1 MQQHR
6 HPKFDL
12 ARRDSTNLPSVN
24 DFQECTME
32 VKPTLDQAF
41 NAASIGI
48 ISTDQFGNIA
58 AINRQASEII
68 GIKKQKIVG
77 TNISEHLKITAHLV
91 HKCLQTGKPQIGH
104 HIRGNRIKLVANITP
119 VKENGHVLG
128 TVCCFEKMYKF
139 ERSARKLES
148 YQRLNKQF
156 ETIFNSSSDGIW
168 VVDGTG
174 KVIAVNQAAEKFSG
188 IKAAE
193 VINKNVAKLVESGV
207 IDQAL
212 SPEVLVSKRQVKM
225 LQYVE
230 KTGKYMLS
238 TGTPA
243 FDENGNIV
251 LVVVNERDMTRLN
264 ELLEQLNQT
273 RLVSDKYKDKLT
285 ELGMLELK
293 KQDIIAESEEM
304 RQVLRVALKLAQM
317 EASNI
322 LIQGESG
329 TGKGLLAKFIHRNSP
344 RRKKPFI
351 QINCATIPEN
361 LLEAELFGYEKG
373 AFTGAHQKGK
383 AGLLELAHGGTFF
396 LDEIGDIPYVVQ
408 AKLLKCLEDQEIM
421 HLGGLK
427 PIQINC
433 MIIVADN
440 KDLATLVEEKKFR
453 EDLFYRLN
461 AFCIKIPSLRE
472 RPDDTFDL
480 ANYFLHKYNKSYKSD
495 KQLSYSAIEML
506 KAYPFPGNVRELKNL
521 VKKAVVLSEDRNL
534 DEFIQKSLGY
544 EASGE
549 IHAAAPSK
557 LTVKLKE
564 TESNMLKTAFM
575 QCKSTRE
582 IARHL
587 GISQPSVVRKLKK
600 YGISQSD

>member
-1 MQQHR
+1 
-6 HPKFDL
+6 
-12 ARRDSTNLPSVN
+12 
-24 DFQECTME
+24 ME
-32 VKPTLDQAF
+32 MKPTLDQAF
-41 NAASIGI
+41 NSASIGI
-48 ISTDQFGNIA
+48 LSTDQFGNIA
-58 AINRQASEII
+58 AINQQASDII
-68 GIKKQKIVG
+68 GIQRHKIVG
-77 TNISEHLKITAHLV
+77 TNISEHLKITARLV
-91 HKCLQTGKPQIGH
+91 HKCLRTGKPQIGR
-104 HIRGNRIKLVANITP
+104 HIRGKRIKLVASITP
-119 VKENGHVLG
+119 IQENGYVLG
-128 TVCCFEKMYKF
+128 AVCCFEKMYKF
-139 ERSARKLES
+139 EQTARKLES

-168 VVDGTG
+168 VVDGNG
-174 KVIAVNQAAEKFSG
+174 KVIAVNQAAEKFSN
-188 IKAAE
+188 IKAAD
-193 VINKNVAKLVESGV
+193 VMNKNVVKLVESGV

-212 SPEVLVSKRQVKM
+212 SPEVLASKRQVNM
-225 LQYVE
+225 LQYIE
-230 KTGKYMLS
+230 KTGKYILS

-243 FDENGNIV
+243 YDENGNV
-251 LVVVNERDMTRLN
+251 FLVVVNERDMTRLN

-273 RLVSDKYKDKLT
+273 RLVSNKYKDKLT
-285 ELGMLELK
+285 ELGVLELK
-293 KQDIIAESEEM
+293 KQEIIAESEEM

-408 AKLLKCLEDQEIM
+408 AKLLKCLEDQKIM

-440 KDLATLVEEKKFR
+440 KDLATLVKEKKFR

-461 AFCIKIPSLRE
+461 AFSIKIPALRE

-480 ANYFLHKYNKSYKSD
+480 ANYFLHKYNEAYNAD
-495 KQLSYSAIEML
+495 RQLSYSAIEVL
-506 KAYPFPGNVRELKNL
+506 QSYPFPGNVRELKNL
-521 VKKAVVLSEDRNL
+521 IKKAVVLSEDRNL

-544 EASGE
+544 EGPGE
-549 IHAAAPSK
+549 IRAAADRELSPSK
-557 LTVKLKE
+557 LTVKLNQ
-564 TESNMLKTAFM
+564 TESKMLKTAAM

-582 IARHL
+582 IARYL

-600 YGISQSD
+600 YGISQSN

>member
-1 MQQHR
+1 
-6 HPKFDL
+6 
-12 ARRDSTNLPSVN
+12 
-24 DFQECTME
+24 ME
-32 VKPTLDQAF
+32 LKPTLDQAF
-41 NAASIGI
+41 NSASIGI
-48 ISTDQFGNIA
+48 LSTDQLGNIA
-58 AINRQASEII
+58 AINQQASEII
-68 GIKKQKIVG
+68 GVDRQKIVG
-77 TNISEHLKITAHLV
+77 TNISAHLKMTARLV
-91 HKCLQTGKPQIGH
+91 HRCLQTGKPQIGR
-104 HIRGNRIKLVANITP
+104 HIRGKRMKLVANITP
-119 VKENGHVLG
+119 VKEKGEVLG
-128 TVCCFEKMYKF
+128 AVCCFEKMYEF
-139 ERSARKLES
+139 EQTARNLES

-174 KVIAVNQAAEKFSG
+174 KVIAVNQAAEKFNN
-188 IKAAE
+188 IKAAD
-193 VINKNVAKLVESGV
+193 VMNKNVVKLVESGV

-212 SPEVLVSKRQVKM
+212 SPDVLASKRQVNM

-230 KTGKYMLS
+230 KTGKYILS

-243 FDENGNIV
+243 FDENGNV
-251 LVVVNERDMTRLN
+251 FLVVVNERDMTRLN

-273 RLVSDKYKDKLT
+273 RLVSNKYKDKLT

-304 RQVLRVALKLAQM
+304 RQVLRIALKIAQM

-344 RRKKPFI
+344 RHNKPFI

-373 AFTGAHQKGK
+373 AFTGARQSGK
-383 AGLLELAHGGTFF
+383 AGLFELAHGGTFF

-408 AKLLKCLEDQEIM
+408 AKLLKCLEDHEIM

-427 PIQINC
+427 PIKINC
-433 MIIVADN
+433 MVIVADN
-440 KDLATLVEEKKFR
+440 KDLATLVKEKKFR

-461 AFCIKIPSLRE
+461 AFSIKIPPLRE
-472 RPDDTFDL
+472 RPDDTFNL
-480 ANYFLHKYNKSYKSD
+480 ANYFLRKYNETYKSD

-506 KAYPFPGNVRELKNL
+506 QAYPFPGNVRELKNL
-521 VKKAVVLSEDRNL
+521 VKKAVVLSEERNL

-544 EASGE
+544 ETAEE
-549 IHAAAPSK
+549 IQTTANRTVTPSI
-557 LTVKLKE
+557 LTLKLKE
-564 TESNMLKTAFM
+564 TESKILKTAFM

-582 IARHL
+582 IAKYL

-600 YGISQSD
+600 YGISRQSQ

>member
-1 MQQHR
+1 
-6 HPKFDL
+6 
-12 ARRDSTNLPSVN
+12 
-24 DFQECTME
+24 ME
-32 VKPTLDQAF
+32 MKPTLDQAF
-41 NAASIGI
+41 NSASIGI
-48 ISTDQFGNIA
+48 LSTDKFGNIT
-58 AINRQASEII
+58 AINQQASEII
-68 GIKKQKIVG
+68 GVEGLKIVG
-77 TNISEHLKITAHLV
+77 SNISEHLKITARLV
-91 HKCLQTGKPQIGH
+91 YKCLRTGKPQIGR
-104 HIRGNRIKLVANITP
+104 HIRGKRIKLVANITP
-119 VKENGHVLG
+119 IKEDGNVLG
-128 TVCCFEKMYKF
+128 AVCCFEKMYKF
-139 ERSARKLES
+139 EQSARKLES

-156 ETIFNSSSDGIW
+156 ETILNSSSDGIW
-168 VVDGTG
+168 VVDGKG
-174 KVIAVNQAAEKFSG
+174 KVITVNQAAEKFSN
-188 IKAAE
+188 IKAAD
-193 VINKNVAKLVESGV
+193 VINKNVLKLVESGV

-212 SPEVLVSKRQVKM
+212 SPEVLTSKRQVNM
-225 LQYVE
+225 LQYIE
-230 KTGKYMLS
+230 KTGKYILS

-243 FDENGNIV
+243 FDENGNV
-251 LVVVNERDMTRLN
+251 FLVVVNERDMTRLN

-273 RLVSDKYKDKLT
+273 RLVSNKYKDKLT
-285 ELGMLELK
+285 ELGVLELK
-293 KQDIIAESEEM
+293 KQEIIAESEEM

-344 RRKKPFI
+344 RRNKPFI

-408 AKLLKCLEDQEIM
+408 AKLLKCLEDQKIM

-440 KDLATLVEEKKFR
+440 KDLAGLVKEKKFR

-461 AFCIKIPSLRE
+461 AFSIKIPALRE

-480 ANYFLHKYNKSYKSD
+480 ANYFLQKYNEAYKAD
-495 KQLSYSAIEML
+495 RQLSFSAIEAL
-506 KAYPFPGNVRELKNL
+506 QSYPFPGNVRELKNL
-521 VKKAVVLSEDRNL
+521 IKKAVVLSEDRNL

-544 EASGE
+544 EDSGE
-549 IHAAAPSK
+549 IRTAADRKLSPSK
-557 LTVKLKE
+557 LTVKLNQ
-564 TESNMLKTAFM
+564 TESKMLKTAAM

-582 IARHL
+582 IARYL

-600 YGISQSD
+600 YGISQSN

>member
-1 MQQHR
+1 
-6 HPKFDL
+6 
-12 ARRDSTNLPSVN
+12 
-24 DFQECTME
+24 ME
-32 VKPTLDQAF
+32 LKPTLDQAF
-41 NAASIGI
+41 NSASIGI

-58 AINRQASEII
+58 AINQQASEII
-68 GIKKQKIVG
+68 GIEKQKIVG
-77 TNISEHLKITAHLV
+77 TNISDHLKITAQLV
-91 HKCLQTGKPQIGH
+91 HKCLQTGIPQIGR
-104 HIRGNRIKLVANITP
+104 HIRGKRMKLIANITP
-119 VKENGHVLG
+119 VKENGYVLG
-128 TVCCFEKMYKF
+128 AVCCFEKMYKF
-139 ERSARKLES
+139 EQTARKLES

-174 KVIAVNQAAEKFSG
+174 KVIAVNQAAERFSN
-188 IKAAE
+188 IKAAD
-193 VINKNVAKLVESGV
+193 VINKNVATLVERGI
-207 IDQAL
+207 IDQTL
-212 SPEVLVSKRQVKM
+212 TPEVLTSKRQVNM
-225 LQYVE
+225 LQYLE
-230 KTGKYMLS
+230 KTGKYILS

-243 FDENGNIV
+243 LDEDGKVI

-273 RLVSDKYKDKLT
+273 RLVSNKYKDELT

-344 RRKKPFI
+344 RCNKPFI

-396 LDEIGDIPYVVQ
+396 LDEIGEIPYVVQ
-408 AKLLKCLEDQEIM
+408 AKLLRCLEDHEIM

-440 KDLATLVEEKKFR
+440 KDLVTLVKEKKFR

-461 AFCIKIPSLRE
+461 AFSIKIPSLRE

-480 ANYFLHKYNKSYKSD
+480 ANYFLHKYNKTYKSN
-495 KQLSYSAIEML
+495 KQLSLSAIEML
-506 KAYPFPGNVRELKNL
+506 QTYPFPGNIRELKNL
-521 VKKAVVLSEDRNL
+521 IKKAVVLSEDRNL
-534 DEFIQKSLGY
+534 DEFIQQSLGN
-544 EASGE
+544 EASE
-549 IHAAAPSK
+549 KIQTDSNHIIAPSK

-564 TESNMLKTAFM
+564 TESKMLKTAYM

-582 IARHL
+582 IARYL

-600 YGISQSD
+600 YGISQSP

>member
-1 MQQHR
+1 
-6 HPKFDL
+6 
-12 ARRDSTNLPSVN
+12 
-24 DFQECTME
+24 ME
-32 VKPTLDQAF
+32 MKPTLDQAF
-41 NAASIGI
+41 NSASIGI
-48 ISTDQFGNIA
+48 LSTDQFGNIA
-58 AINRQASEII
+58 AINQQASEII
-68 GIKKQKIVG
+68 GIQRHKIVG
-77 TNISEHLKITAHLV
+77 TNISEHLKITARLV
-91 HKCLQTGKPQIGH
+91 YKCLRTGKPQIGR
-104 HIRGNRIKLVANITP
+104 HIRGKRIKLVASITP
-119 VKENGHVLG
+119 IQENGYVVG
-128 TVCCFEKMYKF
+128 AVCCFEKMYKF
-139 ERSARKLES
+139 EQTARKLES

-168 VVDGTG
+168 VVDGKG
-174 KVIAVNQAAEKFSG
+174 KVIAVNQAAEKFSN
-188 IKAAE
+188 IKAAD
-193 VINKNVAKLVESGV
+193 VLNKNVVKLVESGV

-212 SPEVLVSKRQVKM
+212 SPEVLASKRQVNM
-225 LQYVE
+225 LQYIE
-230 KTGKYMLS
+230 KTGKYILS

-243 FDENGNIV
+243 FDENGNV
-251 LVVVNERDMTRLN
+251 FLVVVNERDMTRLN

-273 RLVSDKYKDKLT
+273 RLVSNKYKDKLT
-285 ELGMLELK
+285 ELGVLELK
-293 KQDIIAESEEM
+293 KQEIIAESEEM

-344 RRKKPFI
+344 RRNKPFI

-408 AKLLKCLEDQEIM
+408 AKLLKCLEDQKIM

-440 KDLATLVEEKKFR
+440 KDLAGLVEEKKFR

-461 AFCIKIPSLRE
+461 AFSIKIPALRD
-472 RPDDTFDL
+472 RPDDTFEL
-480 ANYFLHKYNKSYKSD
+480 ANYFLHKYNQAYKAD
-495 KQLSYSAIEML
+495 RQLSYSAIEVL
-506 KAYPFPGNVRELKNL
+506 QSYPFPGNVRELKNL
-521 VKKAVVLSEDRNL
+521 IKKAVVLSEDRNL

-544 EASGE
+544 EGPGE
-549 IHAAAPSK
+549 IRAVADREFSPSK
-557 LTVKLKE
+557 LTVKLNQ
-564 TESNMLKTAFM
+564 TESKMLKTAAM

-582 IARHL
+582 IARYL

-600 YGISQSD
+600 YGISPSN

>member
-1 MQQHR
+1 VAG
-6 HPKFDL
+6 L
-12 ARRDSTNLPSVN
+12 
-24 DFQECTME
+24 QEQTME
-32 VKPTLDQAF
+32 LKPTLDQAF
-41 NAASIGI
+41 NSASIGI
-48 ISTDQFGNIA
+48 LSTDQIGNIA
-58 AINRQASEII
+58 AINQQASEII
-68 GIKKQKIVG
+68 GIDRQKIVG
-77 TNISEHLKITAHLV
+77 TNISEHLKMTARLV
-91 HKCLQTGKPQIGH
+91 HRCLQTGKPQIGR
-104 HIRGNRIKLVANITP
+104 HIRGKRMKLVANITP
-119 VKENGHVLG
+119 IKEKGSVLG
-128 TVCCFEKMYKF
+128 AVCCFEKMYKF
-139 ERSARKLES
+139 EQSARKLES

-174 KVIAVNQAAEKFSG
+174 KVIAVNQAAEKFSN
-188 IKAAE
+188 IKAAD
-193 VINKNVAKLVESGV
+193 VINKNVIKLAESGI
-207 IDQAL
+207 IDRTL
-212 SPEVLVSKRQVKM
+212 TPEVLTSKRPVNM
-225 LQYVE
+225 LQYIE
-230 KTGKYMLS
+230 KTGKYILS

-243 FDENGNIV
+243 FDENGNV
-251 LVVVNERDMTRLN
+251 FLVVVNERDMTRLN

-273 RLVSDKYKDKLT
+273 RLVSNKYKDKLT

-293 KQDIIAESEEM
+293 KQEIIAESEEM

-344 RRKKPFI
+344 RHNKPFI

-373 AFTGAHQKGK
+373 AFTGAHQRGK
-383 AGLLELAHGGTFF
+383 AGLFELAHGGTFF

-408 AKLLKCLEDQEIM
+408 AKLLKCLEDHEIM

-427 PIQINC
+427 PIHINC

-440 KDLATLVEEKKFR
+440 QDLATLVKQKKFR
-453 EDLFYRLN
+453 EDLYYRLN
-461 AFCIKIPSLRE
+461 AFSIKIPSLRE

-480 ANYFLHKYNKSYKSD
+480 ANYFLHKYNETYKSK

-506 KAYPFPGNVRELKNL
+506 QAYPFPGNVRELKNL
-521 VKKAVVLSEDRNL
+521 IKKAVVLSEDLYL
-534 DEFIQKSLGY
+534 DEFIHKSLGY
-544 EASGE
+544 ETSEE
-549 IHAAAPSK
+549 IQTTAGRTVAPSI

-564 TESNMLKTAFM
+564 TESKILKTAFM

-582 IARHL
+582 IAKYL

-600 YGISQSD
+600 YGISRQSQ

>member
-1 MQQHR
+1 
-6 HPKFDL
+6 
-12 ARRDSTNLPSVN
+12 
-24 DFQECTME
+24 ME
-32 VKPTLDQAF
+32 LKPTLDQAF
-41 NAASIGI
+41 NSASIGI

-58 AINRQASEII
+58 AINQQASEII
-68 GIKKQKIVG
+68 GVDKHKIVG
-77 TNISEHLKITAHLV
+77 TSISEHLKITAQLV
-91 HKCLQTGKPQIGH
+91 HKCLQTGTPQIGR
-104 HIRGNRIKLVANITP
+104 HIRGKRMELVANITP
-119 VKENGHVLG
+119 VKENGYVLG
-128 TVCCFEKMYKF
+128 AVCCFEKMYEF
-139 ERSARKLES
+139 EQTARKLES

-168 VVDGTG
+168 VVDGSG
-174 KVIAVNQAAEKFSG
+174 KVIAINQAAEKFSNL
-188 IKAAE
+188 KA
-193 VINKNVAKLVESGV
+193 VDVMNKNVVELVEKG
-207 IDQAL
+207 IIERAL
-212 SPEVLVSKRQVKM
+212 TPEVLANKRQVNM
-225 LQYVE
+225 LQYSE
-230 KTGKYMLS
+230 KTGKYILS

-243 FDENGNIV
+243 FDENGNV
-251 LVVVNERDMTRLN
+251 FLVVVNERDMTRLN

-273 RLVSDKYKDKLT
+273 RLVSNKYKDKLT

-293 KQDIIAESEEM
+293 KQEIIAESEEM

-344 RRKKPFI
+344 RKNKPFI

-383 AGLLELAHGGTFF
+383 AGLFELAHGGTFF

-408 AKLLKCLEDQEIM
+408 AKLLKCLEDHEIM

-427 PIQINC
+427 PIKINC

-440 KDLATLVEEKKFR
+440 KDLVTLVKEKKLR

-461 AFCIKIPSLRE
+461 AFSIKIPALRE
-472 RPDDTFDL
+472 RPEDTFDL
-480 ANYFLHKYNKSYKSD
+480 ANHFLQKYNDTYKSN

-506 KAYPFPGNVRELKNL
+506 QAYPFPGNVRELKNL
-521 VKKAVVLSEDRNL
+521 IKKAVVLSEDRNL
-534 DEFIQKSLGY
+534 DVFIQKSLAY
-544 EASGE
+544 ETSEEIQAVTNLNNAS
-549 IHAAAPSK
+549 SK
-557 LTVKLKE
+557 LNVKLKE
-564 TESNMLKTAFM
+564 TELKMLKTAFM

-582 IARHL
+582 IARYL

-600 YGISQSD
+600 YGISQSN

>member
-1 MQQHR
+1 MAG
-6 HPKFDL
+6 L
-12 ARRDSTNLPSVN
+12 
-24 DFQECTME
+24 QEQTME
-32 VKPTLDQAF
+32 LKPTLDQAF
-41 NAASIGI
+41 NSASIGI
-48 ISTDQFGNIA
+48 LSTDQSGNIA
-58 AINRQASEII
+58 AINQQASEII
-68 GIKKQKIVG
+68 GIDRQKIVG
-77 TNISEHLKITAHLV
+77 TNISEHLKMTARLV
-91 HKCLQTGKPQIGH
+91 HRCLQTGKPQIGR
-104 HIRGNRIKLVANITP
+104 HIRGKRMKLVANITP
-119 VKENGHVLG
+119 VRENGKVLG
-128 TVCCFEKMYKF
+128 AVCCFEKMYEF
-139 ERSARKLES
+139 EQTARKLES

-174 KVIAVNQAAEKFSG
+174 KVIAVNQAAEKFSN
-188 IKAAE
+188 IKAAD
-193 VINKNVAKLVESGV
+193 VMNKNVVKLVESGI

-212 SPEVLVSKRQVKM
+212 SPDVLANKRQVNM

-230 KTGKYMLS
+230 KTGKYILS

-243 FDENGNIV
+243 FDENGNV
-251 LVVVNERDMTRLN
+251 FLVVVNERDMTRLN

-273 RLVSDKYKDKLT
+273 RLVSNKYKDKLT

-293 KQDIIAESEEM
+293 KQEIIAESEEM
-304 RQVLRVALKLAQM
+304 RQVLRIALKIAQM

-344 RRKKPFI
+344 RHNKPFI

-373 AFTGAHQKGK
+373 AFTGARQSGK
-383 AGLLELAHGGTFF
+383 AGLFELAHGGTFF

-408 AKLLKCLEDQEIM
+408 AKLLKCLEDHEIM

-427 PIQINC
+427 PIKINSTV
-433 MIIVADN
+433 IVADN
-440 KDLATLVEEKKFR
+440 KDLATLVKEKKFR
-453 EDLFYRLN
+453 ADLYYRLN
-461 AFCIKIPSLRE
+461 AFSIKIPPLRE

-480 ANYFLHKYNKSYKSD
+480 ANYFLRKYNKTYASD

-506 KAYPFPGNVRELKNL
+506 QAYPFPGNVRELKNL
-521 VKKAVVLSEDRNL
+521 VKKAVVLSEERNL
-534 DEFIQKSLGY
+534 DEFIQKNLGY
-544 EASGE
+544 EASE
-549 IHAAAPSK
+549 DIQTTANRSVTPSI
-557 LTVKLKE
+557 LTLKLKE
-564 TESNMLKTAFM
+564 TESKILKTAFM

-582 IARHL
+582 IAKYL

-600 YGISQSD
+600 YGISRQSQ

>member
-1 MQQHR
+1 M
-6 HPKFDL
+6 
-12 ARRDSTNLPSVN
+12 
-24 DFQECTME
+24 
-32 VKPTLDQAF
+32 
-41 NAASIGI
+41 
-48 ISTDQFGNIA
+48 
-58 AINRQASEII
+58 
-68 GIKKQKIVG
+68 
-77 TNISEHLKITAHLV
+77 
-91 HKCLQTGKPQIGH
+91 
-104 HIRGNRIKLVANITP
+104 KLVANITP
-119 VKENGHVLG
+119 IKENGSVLG
-128 TVCCFEKMYKF
+128 AVCCFEKMYKF
-139 ERSARKLES
+139 EQSARKLES

-174 KVIAVNQAAEKFSG
+174 KVIAVNQAAEKFSN
-188 IKAAE
+188 IKAAD
-193 VINKNVAKLVESGV
+193 VMNKNVVKLVESGI

-212 SPEVLVSKRQVKM
+212 SPDVLANKRQVNM
-225 LQYVE
+225 LQYIE
-230 KTGKYMLS
+230 KTGKYILS

-243 FDENGNIV
+243 FDENGNV
-251 LVVVNERDMTRLN
+251 FLVVVNERDMTRLN

-273 RLVSDKYKDKLT
+273 RLVSNKYKDKLT

-293 KQDIIAESEEM
+293 KQEIIAESEEM
-304 RQVLRVALKLAQM
+304 RQVLRIALKIAQM

-344 RRKKPFI
+344 RHNKPFI

-373 AFTGAHQKGK
+373 AFTGARLSGK
-383 AGLLELAHGGTFF
+383 AGLFELAHGGTFF

-408 AKLLKCLEDQEIM
+408 AKLLKCLEDHEIM
-421 HLGGLK
+421 HLGGLR
-427 PIQINC
+427 PIKINC
-433 MIIVADN
+433 TVIVADN
-440 KDLATLVEEKKFR
+440 KDLATLVKEKKFR
-453 EDLFYRLN
+453 ADLYYRLN
-461 AFCIKIPSLRE
+461 AFSIKIPPLRE

-480 ANYFLHKYNKSYKSD
+480 ANYFLRKYNETYTSD

-506 KAYPFPGNVRELKNL
+506 QAYPFPGNVRELKNL
-521 VKKAVVLSEDRNL
+521 IKKAVVLSEERNL

-544 EASGE
+544 ETSEE
-549 IHAAAPSK
+549 IQTTANRTVVPSI

-564 TESNMLKTAFM
+564 TESRILKTAFL

-582 IARHL
+582 IAKYL

-600 YGISQSD
+600 YGISHQSQ

>member
-1 MQQHR
+1 
-6 HPKFDL
+6 
-12 ARRDSTNLPSVN
+12 
-24 DFQECTME
+24 ME
-32 VKPTLDQAF
+32 MKPTLDQAF
-41 NAASIGI
+41 NSASIGI
-48 ISTDQFGNIA
+48 LSTDQFGNIA
-58 AINRQASEII
+58 AINQQASEII
-68 GIKKQKIVG
+68 GIQRHKIVG
-77 TNISEHLKITAHLV
+77 TNISEHLKITARLV
-91 HKCLQTGKPQIGH
+91 YKCLRTGKPQIGR
-104 HIRGNRIKLVANITP
+104 HIRGKRIKLVASITP
-119 VKENGHVLG
+119 IQENGYVVG
-128 TVCCFEKMYKF
+128 AVCCFEKMYKF
-139 ERSARKLES
+139 EQTARKLES

-168 VVDGTG
+168 VVDGKG
-174 KVIAVNQAAEKFSG
+174 KVIAVNQAAEKFSN
-188 IKAAE
+188 IKAAD
-193 VINKNVAKLVESGV
+193 VLNKNVVKLVESGV

-212 SPEVLVSKRQVKM
+212 SPEVLASKRQVNM
-225 LQYVE
+225 LQYIE
-230 KTGKYMLS
+230 KTGKYILS

-243 FDENGNIV
+243 FDENGNV
-251 LVVVNERDMTRLN
+251 FLVVVNERDMTRLN

-273 RLVSDKYKDKLT
+273 RLVSNKYKDKLT
-285 ELGMLELK
+285 ELGVLELK
-293 KQDIIAESEEM
+293 KQEIIAESEEM

-344 RRKKPFI
+344 RRNKPFI

-408 AKLLKCLEDQEIM
+408 AKLLKCLEDQKIM

-440 KDLATLVEEKKFR
+440 KDLAGLVEEKKFR

-461 AFCIKIPSLRE
+461 AFSIKIPALRD
-472 RPDDTFDL
+472 RPDDTFEL
-480 ANYFLHKYNKSYKSD
+480 ANYFLHKYNQAYKAD
-495 KQLSYSAIEML
+495 RQLSYSAIEVL
-506 KAYPFPGNVRELKNL
+506 QSYPFPGNVRELKNL
-521 VKKAVVLSEDRNL
+521 IKKAVVLSEDRNL

-544 EASGE
+544 EGPGE
-549 IHAAAPSK
+549 IRAVADREFPPSK
-557 LTVKLKE
+557 LTVKLNQ
-564 TESNMLKTAFM
+564 TESKMLKTAAM

-582 IARHL
+582 IARYL

-600 YGISQSD
+600 YGISPSN

>member
-1 MQQHR
+1 VAG
-6 HPKFDL
+6 L
-12 ARRDSTNLPSVN
+12 
-24 DFQECTME
+24 QEQTME
-32 VKPTLDQAF
+32 LKPTLDQAF
-41 NAASIGI
+41 NSASIGI
-48 ISTDQFGNIA
+48 LSTDQSGNIVA
-58 AINRQASEII
+58 VNQQASEII
-68 GIKKQKIVG
+68 GIDRQKIVG
-77 TNISEHLKITAHLV
+77 TNISEHLKMTARLV
-91 HKCLQTGKPQIGH
+91 HRCLKTGKPQIGR
-104 HIRGNRIKLVANITP
+104 HIRGKRMKLVANITP
-119 VKENGHVLG
+119 VRENGKILG
-128 TVCCFEKMYKF
+128 AVCCFEKMYKF
-139 ERSARKLES
+139 EQTARKLES

-174 KVIAVNQAAEKFSG
+174 KVIAVNQAAEKFSN
-188 IKAAE
+188 IKAAD
-193 VINKNVAKLVESGV
+193 VMNKNVIKLVESGI

-212 SPEVLVSKRQVKM
+212 SPDVLANKRQVNM
-225 LQYVE
+225 LQYIE
-230 KTGKYMLS
+230 KTGKYILS

-243 FDENGNIV
+243 FDENGNV
-251 LVVVNERDMTRLN
+251 FLVVVNERDMTRLN

-273 RLVSDKYKDKLT
+273 RLVSNKYKDKLT

-293 KQDIIAESEEM
+293 KQEIIAESEEM
-304 RQVLRVALKLAQM
+304 RQVLRIALKIAQM

-344 RRKKPFI
+344 RHNKPFI

-373 AFTGAHQKGK
+373 AFTGARQSGK
-383 AGLLELAHGGTFF
+383 AGLFELAHGGTFF

-408 AKLLKCLEDQEIM
+408 AKLLKCLEDHEIM

-427 PIQINC
+427 PTKINC
-433 MIIVADN
+433 TVIVADN
-440 KDLATLVEEKKFR
+440 KDLATLVKEKKFR
-453 EDLFYRLN
+453 ADLYYRLN
-461 AFCIKIPSLRE
+461 AFSIKIPPLRE

-480 ANYFLHKYNKSYKSD
+480 ANYFLRKYNETYTSD

-506 KAYPFPGNVRELKNL
+506 QAYPFHGNVRELKNL
-521 VKKAVVLSEDRNL
+521 VKKAVVLSEERNL

-544 EASGE
+544 ETSEEFRTVANRT
-549 IHAAAPSK
+549 AAPSI

-564 TESNMLKTAFM
+564 TESKILKTAFM

-582 IARHL
+582 IAKYL

-600 YGISQSD
+600 YGISRSN

>member
-1 MQQHR
+1 VAG
-6 HPKFDL
+6 L
-12 ARRDSTNLPSVN
+12 
-24 DFQECTME
+24 QEQTME
-32 VKPTLDQAF
+32 LKPTLDQAF
-41 NAASIGI
+41 NSASIGI
-48 ISTDQFGNIA
+48 LSTDHIGNIA
-58 AINRQASEII
+58 AINQQASEII
-68 GIKKQKIVG
+68 GIDRQKIVG
-77 TNISEHLKITAHLV
+77 TNISEHLKTTARLV
-91 HKCLQTGKPQIGH
+91 HRCLQTGNPQIGH
-104 HIRGNRIKLVANITP
+104 HIRGKRMKLVANITP
-119 VKENGHVLG
+119 VRENGKVLG
-128 TVCCFEKMYKF
+128 TVCCFEKMYEF
-139 ERSARKLES
+139 EQTARKLES

-174 KVIAVNQAAEKFSG
+174 KVIAVNQAAEKFSN
-188 IKAAE
+188 IKAAD
-193 VINKNVAKLVESGV
+193 VMNKNVVKLVESGI

-212 SPEVLVSKRQVKM
+212 SPDVLASKRQVNM
-225 LQYVE
+225 LQYIE
-230 KTGKYMLS
+230 KTGKYILS

-243 FDENGNIV
+243 FDEKGNV
-251 LVVVNERDMTRLN
+251 FLVVVNERDMTRLN

-273 RLVSDKYKDKLT
+273 RLVSNKYKDKLT

-293 KQDIIAESEEM
+293 KQEIIAESEEM
-304 RQVLRVALKLAQM
+304 RQVLRIALKIAQM

-344 RRKKPFI
+344 RHNKPFI
-351 QINCATIPEN
+351 QINCAAIPEN

-373 AFTGAHQKGK
+373 AFTGAHRSGK
-383 AGLLELAHGGTFF
+383 AGLFELAHGGTFF
-396 LDEIGDIPYVVQ
+396 LDEIGEIPYVVQ
-408 AKLLKCLEDQEIM
+408 AKLLKCLEDHEIM

-427 PIQINC
+427 PIKINC
-433 MIIVADN
+433 MVIVADN
-440 KDLATLVEEKKFR
+440 KDLATLVKEKKFR

-461 AFCIKIPSLRE
+461 AFSIKIPPIRE

-480 ANYFLHKYNKSYKSD
+480 ANYFLRKYNETYKSD

-506 KAYPFPGNVRELKNL
+506 QAYPFPGNVRELKNL
-521 VKKAVVLSEDRNL
+521 VKKAVVLSEERNL

-544 EASGE
+544 ETAE
-549 IHAAAPSK
+549 ERQTTIYRTVAPST

-564 TESNMLKTAFM
+564 TESKILKTAFM

-582 IARHL
+582 IAKYL

-600 YGISQSD
+600 YGISR

>member
-1 MQQHR
+1 
-6 HPKFDL
+6 
-12 ARRDSTNLPSVN
+12 
-24 DFQECTME
+24 ME
-32 VKPTLDQAF
+32 LKPTLDQAF
-41 NAASIGI
+41 NSASIGI

-58 AINRQASEII
+58 AINQQASEII
-68 GIKKQKIVG
+68 GVDKHKIVG
-77 TNISEHLKITAHLV
+77 TSIFEHLKITAQLV
-91 HKCLQTGKPQIGH
+91 HKCLQTGTPQIGR
-104 HIRGNRIKLVANITP
+104 HIRGKRMELVANITP
-119 VKENGHVLG
+119 VKENGYVLG
-128 TVCCFEKMYKF
+128 AVCCFEKMYEF
-139 ERSARKLES
+139 EQTARKLES

-168 VVDGTG
+168 VVDGSG
-174 KVIAVNQAAEKFSG
+174 KVIAINQAAEKFSNL
-188 IKAAE
+188 KA
-193 VINKNVAKLVESGV
+193 VDVMNKNVVELVEKGI
-207 IDQAL
+207 IDRAL
-212 SPEVLVSKRQVKM
+212 TPEVLANKRQVNM
-225 LQYVE
+225 LQYSE
-230 KTGKYMLS
+230 KTGKYILS

-243 FDENGNIV
+243 FDKNGNV
-251 LVVVNERDMTRLN
+251 FLVVVNERDMTRLN

-273 RLVSDKYKDKLT
+273 RLVSNKYKDKLT

-293 KQDIIAESEEM
+293 KQEIIAESEEM

-344 RRKKPFI
+344 RKNKPFI

-383 AGLLELAHGGTFF
+383 AGLFELAHGGTFF
-396 LDEIGDIPYVVQ
+396 LDEIGEIPYVVQ
-408 AKLLKCLEDQEIM
+408 AKLLKCLEDHEIM

-427 PIQINC
+427 PIKINC

-440 KDLATLVEEKKFR
+440 KDLVTLVKEKKLR
-453 EDLFYRLN
+453 DDLFYRLN
-461 AFCIKIPSLRE
+461 AFSIKIPALRE

-480 ANYFLHKYNKSYKSD
+480 ANHFLHKYNETYKSN

-506 KAYPFPGNVRELKNL
+506 QAYPFPGNVRELKNL
-521 VKKAVVLSEDRNL
+521 IKKAVVLSEDRNL
-534 DEFIQKSLGY
+534 DVFIQKSLGY
-544 EASGE
+544 ETSEEIQAVTNLTNAS
-549 IHAAAPSK
+549 SK
-557 LTVKLKE
+557 LNVKLKE
-564 TESNMLKTAFM
+564 TELKMLKTAFM

-582 IARHL
+582 IARYL

-600 YGISQSD
+600 YGISQSN

>member
-1 MQQHR
+1 
-6 HPKFDL
+6 
-12 ARRDSTNLPSVN
+12 
-24 DFQECTME
+24 ME
-32 VKPTLDQAF
+32 LKPTLDQAF
-41 NAASIGI
+41 NSASIGI
-48 ISTDQFGNIA
+48 LSTDQNGNIA
-58 AINRQASEII
+58 AINQQASEII
-68 GIKKQKIVG
+68 GIDRQKIVG
-77 TNISEHLKITAHLV
+77 TNISEHLKMTARLV
-91 HKCLQTGKPQIGH
+91 HRCLQTGEPQIGR
-104 HIRGNRIKLVANITP
+104 HILGKRMKLVANITP
-119 VKENGHVLG
+119 IRENGNLLG
-128 TVCCFEKMYKF
+128 AVCCFEKMYEF
-139 ERSARKLES
+139 EQTARKLES

-174 KVIAVNQAAEKFSG
+174 KVIAVNQAAEKFSNV
-188 IKAAE
+188 KAAD
-193 VINKNVAKLVESGV
+193 VLNKNVVKLVESGI

-212 SPEVLVSKRQVKM
+212 SPDVLANKRQVNM
-225 LQYVE
+225 LQYIE
-230 KTGKYMLS
+230 KTGKYILS

-243 FDENGNIV
+243 FDENGNV
-251 LVVVNERDMTRLN
+251 FLVVVNERDMTRLN

-273 RLVSDKYKDKLT
+273 RLVSNKYKDKLT

-293 KQDIIAESEEM
+293 KQEIIAESEEM
-304 RQVLRVALKLAQM
+304 RQVLRIALKIAQM

-344 RRKKPFI
+344 RHNKPFI
-351 QINCATIPEN
+351 QINCATIPES

-373 AFTGAHQKGK
+373 AFTGARQGGK
-383 AGLLELAHGGTFF
+383 AGLFELAHGGTIF

-408 AKLLKCLEDQEIM
+408 AKLLKCLEDHEIM

-427 PIQINC
+427 PTKINC
-433 MIIVADN
+433 TVIVADN
-440 KDLATLVEEKKFR
+440 KDLATLVKEKKFR
-453 EDLFYRLN
+453 ADLYYRLN
-461 AFCIKIPSLRE
+461 AFSIKIPPLRE

-480 ANYFLHKYNKSYKSD
+480 ANYFLRKYNETYTSD

-506 KAYPFPGNVRELKNL
+506 QAYSFPGNVRELKNL
-521 VKKAVVLSEDRNL
+521 VKKAVVLSEERNL

-544 EASGE
+544 ETSEDIQTTANRTVV
-549 IHAAAPSK
+549 PSI

-564 TESNMLKTAFM
+564 TESRILKTAFM

-582 IARHL
+582 IAKYL

-600 YGISQSD
+600 YGISRQRQ

>member
-1 MQQHR
+1 
-6 HPKFDL
+6 
-12 ARRDSTNLPSVN
+12 
-24 DFQECTME
+24 ME
-32 VKPTLDQAF
+32 LKPTLDQAF
-41 NAASIGI
+41 NSASIGI
-48 ISTDQFGNIA
+48 LSTDQTGNIA
-58 AINRQASEII
+58 AINQQASEII
-68 GIKKQKIVG
+68 GIDRQNIIG
-77 TNISEHLKITAHLV
+77 TNISAHLKITARLV
-91 HKCLQTGKPQIGH
+91 HRCLQTGKPQIGR
-104 HIRGNRIKLVANITP
+104 HIRGKRMKLVANITP
-119 VKENGHVLG
+119 VKENGNILG
-128 TVCCFEKMYKF
+128 AVCCFEKMYEF
-139 ERSARKLES
+139 EQTARKLES

-174 KVIAVNQAAEKFSG
+174 KVIAVNQAAEKFSN
-188 IKAAE
+188 IKAAD
-193 VINKNVAKLVESGV
+193 VMNKNVVKLMESGI

-212 SPEVLVSKRQVKM
+212 SPEVLASKRQVNM

-230 KTGKYMLS
+230 KTGKYILS

-243 FDENGNIV
+243 FDENGNV
-251 LVVVNERDMTRLN
+251 FLVVVNERDMTRLN

-273 RLVSDKYKDKLT
+273 RLVSNKYKDKLT

-293 KQDIIAESEEM
+293 KQEIIAESEEM
-304 RQVLRVALKLAQM
+304 RQVLRIALKIAQM

-344 RRKKPFI
+344 RHNKPFI

-373 AFTGAHQKGK
+373 AFTGARQSGK
-383 AGLLELAHGGTFF
+383 AGLFELAHGGTFF

-408 AKLLKCLEDQEIM
+408 AKLLKCLEDHEIM

-427 PIQINC
+427 PIKINC
-433 MIIVADN
+433 TVIVADN
-440 KDLATLVEEKKFR
+440 KDLATLVKEKKFR

-461 AFCIKIPSLRE
+461 AFSIKIPPLRE

-480 ANYFLHKYNKSYKSD
+480 ANHFLRKYNETYTSN
-495 KQLSYSAIEML
+495 KQLSYSAIEMMQ
-506 KAYPFPGNVRELKNL
+506 AYPFPGNVRELKNL
-521 VKKAVVLSEDRNL
+521 VKKAVVLSEERNL

-544 EASGE
+544 ETAEG
-549 IHAAAPSK
+549 IQTTANRTVAPSI

-564 TESNMLKTAFM
+564 TESKILKTAFM

-582 IARHL
+582 IAKYL

-600 YGISQSD
+600 YGISRQSQ

>member
-1 MQQHR
+1 
-6 HPKFDL
+6 
-12 ARRDSTNLPSVN
+12 
-24 DFQECTME
+24 ME
-32 VKPTLDQAF
+32 MKPTLDQAF
-41 NAASIGI
+41 NSASIGI
-48 ISTDQFGNIA
+48 LSTDQFGNIA
-58 AINRQASEII
+58 AINQQASDII
-68 GIKKQKIVG
+68 GIQRHKIVG
-77 TNISEHLKITAHLV
+77 TNISEHLKITARLV
-91 HKCLQTGKPQIGH
+91 HKCLRTGKPQIGR
-104 HIRGNRIKLVANITP
+104 HIRGKRIKLVASITP
-119 VKENGHVLG
+119 IQENGYVLG
-128 TVCCFEKMYKF
+128 AVCCFEKMYKF
-139 ERSARKLES
+139 EQTARKLES

-168 VVDGTG
+168 VVDGNG
-174 KVIAVNQAAEKFSG
+174 KVIAVNQAAEKFSN
-188 IKAAE
+188 IKAAD
-193 VINKNVAKLVESGV
+193 VMNKNVVKLVESGI

-212 SPEVLVSKRQVKM
+212 SPEVLASKRQVNM
-225 LQYVE
+225 LQYIE
-230 KTGKYMLS
+230 KTGKYILS

-243 FDENGNIV
+243 YDENGNV
-251 LVVVNERDMTRLN
+251 FLVVVNERDMTRLN

-273 RLVSDKYKDKLT
+273 RLVSNKYKDKLT
-285 ELGMLELK
+285 ELGVLELK
-293 KQDIIAESEEM
+293 KQEIIAESEEM

-344 RRKKPFI
+344 RRNKPFI

-373 AFTGAHQKGK
+373 AFTGAHQRGK

-408 AKLLKCLEDQEIM
+408 AKLLKCLEDQKIM

-440 KDLATLVEEKKFR
+440 KDLAGLVKEKKFR

-461 AFCIKIPSLRE
+461 AFSIKIPALRD
-472 RPDDTFDL
+472 RPDDTFEL
-480 ANYFLHKYNKSYKSD
+480 ANYFLHKYNEAYKAD
-495 KQLSYSAIEML
+495 RQLSYSAIEVL
-506 KAYPFPGNVRELKNL
+506 QSYPFPGNVRELKNL
-521 VKKAVVLSEDRNL
+521 IKKAVVLSEDRNL

-544 EASGE
+544 EGPGG
-549 IHAAAPSK
+549 IRAAADRDFSPSK
-557 LTVKLKE
+557 LTVKLNQ
-564 TESNMLKTAFM
+564 TELKMLKTAVM

-582 IARHL
+582 IARYL

-600 YGISQSD
+600 YGISQSN

>member
-1 MQQHR
+1 
-6 HPKFDL
+6 
-12 ARRDSTNLPSVN
+12 
-24 DFQECTME
+24 ME
-32 VKPTLDQAF
+32 MKPTLDQAF
-41 NAASIGI
+41 NSASIGI
-48 ISTDQFGNIA
+48 LSTDRFGNIA
-58 AINRQASEII
+58 AINQQASEII
-68 GIKKQKIVG
+68 GIQRQKIIG
-77 TNISEHLKITAHLV
+77 TNISEHLKITARLI
-91 HKCLQTGKPQIGH
+91 HKCLRSGKPQIGR
-104 HIRGNRIKLVANITP
+104 HIRGKRIKLVASITP
-119 VKENGHVLG
+119 IQENGYVLG
-128 TVCCFEKMYKF
+128 AVCCFEKMYKF
-139 ERSARKLES
+139 EQTARKLES

-168 VVDGTG
+168 VVDGNG
-174 KVIAVNQAAEKFSG
+174 KVIAVNQAAEKFSN
-188 IKAAE
+188 IKAAD
-193 VINKNVAKLVESGV
+193 VMNKNVVKLVESGI
-207 IDQAL
+207 IDRAL
-212 SPEVLVSKRQVKM
+212 SPEVLASKRQVNM
-225 LQYVE
+225 LQYIE
-230 KTGKYMLS
+230 KTRKYILS

-243 FDENGNIV
+243 FDENGNV
-251 LVVVNERDMTRLN
+251 FLVVVNERDMTRLN
-264 ELLEQLNQT
+264 ELLEQLDQT

-285 ELGMLELK
+285 ELGVLELK
-293 KQDIIAESEEM
+293 KQEIIAESEEM
-304 RQVLRVALKLAQM
+304 QQVLRVALKLAQM

-344 RRKKPFI
+344 RRDKPFI

-408 AKLLKCLEDQEIM
+408 AKLLKCIEDQKIM

-440 KDLATLVEEKKFR
+440 KDLAGLVKEKKFR

-461 AFCIKIPSLRE
+461 AFSIKIPALRD
-472 RPDDTFDL
+472 RPDDTFEL
-480 ANYFLHKYNKSYKSD
+480 ANYFLHKYNEAYKAD
-495 KQLSYSAIEML
+495 RQLSYSAIEIL
-506 KAYPFPGNVRELKNL
+506 QSYPFPGNVRELKNL
-521 VKKAVVLSEDRNL
+521 IKKAVVLSEDRYL

-544 EASGE
+544 EGPGE
-549 IHAAAPSK
+549 IRAAADRDFSPSK
-557 LTVKLKE
+557 LTVKLNQ
-564 TESNMLKTAFM
+564 TESKMLKTAVM

-582 IARHL
+582 IARYL

-600 YGISQSD
+600 YGISQSN

>member
-1 MQQHR
+1 
-6 HPKFDL
+6 
-12 ARRDSTNLPSVN
+12 
-24 DFQECTME
+24 ME
-32 VKPTLDQAF
+32 LKPTLDQAF
-41 NAASIGI
+41 NSASIGI
-48 ISTDQFGNIA
+48 LSTDQIGNIA
-58 AINRQASEII
+58 AINQQASEII
-68 GIKKQKIVG
+68 GIDRQKIVG
-77 TNISEHLKITAHLV
+77 TNISEHLKMTARLV
-91 HKCLQTGKPQIGH
+91 HRCLQTGKPQIGR
-104 HIRGNRIKLVANITP
+104 HIRGKRMKLVANITP
-119 VKENGHVLG
+119 VRENGNVLG
-128 TVCCFEKMYKF
+128 AVCCFEKMYEF
-139 ERSARKLES
+139 EQTARKLES

-174 KVIAVNQAAEKFSG
+174 KVIAVNQAAEKFSN
-188 IKAAE
+188 IKAAD
-193 VINKNVAKLVESGV
+193 VMNKNVVKLVESGI

-212 SPEVLVSKRQVKM
+212 SPDVLASKRQVNM
-225 LQYVE
+225 LQYIE
-230 KTGKYMLS
+230 KTGKYILS

-243 FDENGNIV
+243 FDENGNV
-251 LVVVNERDMTRLN
+251 FLVVVNERDMTRLN

-273 RLVSDKYKDKLT
+273 RLVSNKYKDKLT

-293 KQDIIAESEEM
+293 KQEIIAESEEM
-304 RQVLRVALKLAQM
+304 RQVLRIALKIAQM

-344 RRKKPFI
+344 RHNKPFI

-373 AFTGAHQKGK
+373 AFTGAHQRGK
-383 AGLLELAHGGTFF
+383 AGLFELAQGGTFF

-408 AKLLKCLEDQEIM
+408 AKLLKCLEDHEIM

-440 KDLATLVEEKKFR
+440 QDLVTLVKEKKFR
-453 EDLFYRLN
+453 EDLYYRLN
-461 AFCIKIPSLRE
+461 AFSIKIPSLRE

-480 ANYFLHKYNKSYKSD
+480 ANHFLHKYNETYKSN

-506 KAYPFPGNVRELKNL
+506 QAYPFPGNVRELKNL
-521 VKKAVVLSEDRNL
+521 IKKAVVLSEDLNL
-534 DEFIQKSLGY
+534 DEFIHKSLGY
-544 EASGE
+544 ETSKEIQTAASRTVS
-549 IHAAAPSK
+549 PSK
-557 LTVKLKE
+557 LSFKLKE
-564 TESNMLKTAFM
+564 TESKMLKAAFM

-582 IARHL
+582 IAKYL

-600 YGISQSD
+600 YGISDNIPVP